1 MYKINYKFNIKYY
14 FNIYEYKIGFY
25 KIKYL
30 SNNLSNFINII
41 DLYLNVG
48 FIFENDI
55 NDIWINKLGLFLNK
69 LSKLI
74 NL

>member
-1 MYKINYKFNIKYY
+1 M
-14 FNIYEYKIGFY
+14 
-25 KIKYL
+25 
-30 SNNLSNFINII
+30 NL
-41 DLYLNVG
+41 G

-74 NL
+74 NLELNLKIYK